1 MNCVR
6 CNAPLDEGARFCR
19 NCGLLVAASEPQ
31 TAIRLPPPPLERSD
45 ATLPV
50 SPPSQQSWFTQQPYQ
65 QEPPYTPVPTQS
77 TVPVSS
83 PQPYSQAQAP
93 APPPLDYANRP
104 ARGVKIPPAAVNSAP
119 RRRRGGCILG
129 CLSALII
136 LLVVFGLAWVFALR
150 PYLHNMANTQIDR
163 AMSAAVSQI
172 PNEASR
178 LRAGPLP
185 VKENTLNNL
194 LVLNIA
200 PSDPVQNTNMLI
212 TPGGVR
218 LDFQLYG
225 QPCTITGV
233 PQARS
238 GKLVASKVTVSGIIG
253 LIMSPDEITS
263 LLNRH
268 LADAQA
274 RINRP
279 ISGVHLM
286 SHEMDLILG

>member
-1 MNCVR
+1 M
-6 CNAPLDEGARFCR
+6 
-19 NCGLLVAASEPQ
+19 
-31 TAIRLPPPPLERSD
+31 
-45 ATLPV
+45 
-50 SPPSQQSWFTQQPYQ
+50 
-65 QEPPYTPVPTQS
+65 
-77 TVPVSS
+77 
-83 PQPYSQAQAP
+83 
-93 APPPLDYANRP
+93 
-104 ARGVKIPPAAVNSAP
+104 PPAAVNSAP

-129 CLSALII
+129 CLSTLII
-136 LLVVFGLAWVFALR
+136 LLIVIGLAWVFALR

-163 AMSAAVSQI
+163 AMSAAVNQI
-172 PNEASR
+172 PNAASR
-178 LRAGPLP
+178 LPAGPLP

-212 TPGGVR
+212 TSGGVR

-225 QPCTITGV
+225 QPCTITSV
-233 PQARS
+233 PQARN
-238 GKLVASKVTVSGIIG
+238 GKLVASNATVSGIIG

-279 ISGVHLM
+279 INGIRLM
-286 SHEMDLILG
+286 SHEMDLVLG